1 MYHGPQSLRYH
12 LLPALAILLS
22 GCAGA
27 SAPEVM
33 DGSDPTQARRLL
45 EREARDG
52 PVPIVIRT
60 DAAPLSGVR
69 LAEAVADGIRGL
81 SVDIEPRDGERGEER
96 NGERDGERNGED
108 GDSGP
113 PRGVYLTYSPDP
125 AGGPLCDEAMLPPGE
140 GFRLALCQGDRPV
153 AAVRSGP
160 LDGPVEVRDLWAAS
174 ARLFPDDYMGSYG
187 FGWFGNRLSI
197 GLGLGF

>member
-33 DGSDPTQARRLL
+33 DGSDPAQARRLL

-52 PVPIVIRT
+52 PVPIIIRT

-81 SVDIEPRDGERGEER
+81 SVDIEPRDGERG
-96 NGERDGERNGED
+96 
-108 GDSGP
+108 
-113 PRGVYLTYSPDP
+113 
-125 AGGPLCDEAMLPPGE
+125 AGRRVDLP
-140 GFRLALCQGDRPV
+140 
-153 AAVRSGP
+153 
-160 LDGPVEVRDLWAAS
+160 
-174 ARLFPDDYMGSYG
+174 
-187 FGWFGNRLSI
+187 
-197 GLGLGF
+197 

>member
-33 DGSDPTQARRLL
+33 DGSDPAQARRLL

-81 SVDIEPRDGERGEER
+81 SVDIEPRDGER
-96 NGERDGERNGED
+96 DGEDDDAGT
-108 GDSGP
+108 